1 MLLGLHEL
9 VGNAATPATCTQD
22 RNDLVC
28 AARLYKDDSFRDVLS
43 VSMNVIITRVIS
55 LHHHHTVHLLSGPH
69 HGYVEETIHS
79 LIPPTRT
86 FWSFRAKSSSSNM
99 VLTRSRSGES
109 RGEQTQQE
117 LSVTAGPGA
126 STPAPES
133 SSARV
138 TDTGSGSTT
147 TTNIDATLKASDTKS
162 RRSTYSKRK
171 RLAELEAIEQ
181 LAEMEVKKAQ
191 AEQELKEIQLQRLRV
206 EAESSDDEEL
216 EDDLASVR
224 IGTWLAR
231 PAPPPGGETRPPPH
245 DASGGRISRDAAHA
259 ATATYTGAPAGAHP
273 LRDDDGYGKVRE
285 SVCAKTKGNIAS
297 EVSHGNVSDKLIDV
311 GTLAAALAQVM
322 RSSREPP
329 KYMQRLPVF
338 DGKPGEWIAYK
349 AAYCDSHTY
358 FSSVEN
364 IARIRLSLRGAAKEA
379 VECLLFSQSDPQ
391 VILDALER
399 RFGRP
404 EALIMTEL
412 DKVKL
417 LPRLKDDP
425 RDICIFASRIANTVG
440 TIEALNRIH
449 YLHSPEMSRSI
460 IDKLTPILKHKWY
473 DYAANKKL
481 EDTPVLKLLS
491 MFMNEEADKCSAYA
505 LPERDRDNAIDE
517 RRRRRVERTF
527 MVNTRQKTSSERC
540 PACKQHGHKLPDCSK
555 YKQLDIDK
563 RWNIAKS
570 NNMCF
575 RCLRSKHR
583 RNMCRAPTC
592 DVKECNMKHHKLLH
606 KERNVNTAPP
616 APPAMTT
623 HESVTSARETTSP
636 HNRRAYLK
644 IVPVTLSGPHA
655 RLHTYALLDD
665 GSTVTL
671 IPASV
676 ADILGADGPESSM
689 CIQGLG
695 TEFKHERSRT
705 VSLHIQGKYHSA
717 PQKIEAARTVTR
729 LEVTAQT
736 VHTEDINNCR
746 HLDDIR
752 STLVYDRARPMILI
766 GQDNWH
772 LLVATKTRTGARDQP
787 VASYTKLGWV
797 LHGCQY
803 TVNKDTSTFCGHITI
818 KENPEPFEETIR
830 NFKPEPTCLEP
841 RIPRE
846 DLQQQTLGILEKK
859 SRRLPDRNFKKRKQ
873 EAPTMPKSHLGT
885 LKRLDKLI

>member
-1 MLLGLHEL
+1 
-9 VGNAATPATCTQD
+9 
-22 RNDLVC
+22 
-28 AARLYKDDSFRDVLS
+28 
-43 VSMNVIITRVIS
+43 
-55 LHHHHTVHLLSGPH
+55 
-69 HGYVEETIHS
+69 
-79 LIPPTRT
+79 
-86 FWSFRAKSSSSNM
+86 M

-117 LSVTAGPGA
+117 HSVTTGPGA

-162 RRSTYSKRK
+162 RRSTYSRKK

-181 LAEMEVKKAQ
+181 LAEVNVKKAQ

-216 EDDLASVR
+216 EGDLASAR
-224 IGTWLAR
+224 TGTWLAQ

-259 ATATYTGAPAGAHP
+259 ARATYTGAPAGAQP
-273 LRDDDGYGKVRE
+273 LRDDDGYSKVRE
-285 SVCAKTKGNIAS
+285 SVCANTKGNIAS

-311 GTLAAALAQVM
+311 RTLAAALAQVM

-329 KYMQRLPVF
+329 KFMQRLPVF
-338 DGKPGEWIAYK
+338 DGKP
-349 AAYCDSHTY
+349 
-358 FSSVEN
+358 
-364 IARIRLSLRGAAKEA
+364 
-379 VECLLFSQSDPQ
+379 
-391 VILDALER
+391 
-399 RFGRP
+399 
-404 EALIMTEL
+404 
-412 DKVKL
+412 
-417 LPRLKDDP
+417 
-425 RDICIFASRIANTVG
+425 
-440 TIEALNRIH
+440 
-449 YLHSPEMSRSI
+449 
-460 IDKLTPILKHKWY
+460 
-473 DYAANKKL
+473 ANKKL

-491 MFMNEEADKCSAYA
+491 MFLNEEADKCSAYA
-505 LPERDRDNAIDE
+505 LPERDRDSAIDE

-570 NNMCF
+570 NNMYF

-606 KERNVNTAPP
+606 KERNVNTTPP
-616 APPAMTT
+616 APPSMTT
-623 HESVTSARETTSP
+623 HESVTSARVRTSP
-636 HNRRAYLK
+636 HYRRAYLK

-655 RLHTYALLDD
+655 SLHTYALLDD

-671 IPASV
+671 LDAS
-676 ADILGADGPESSM
+676 AAHILGADGPESSM

-736 VHTEDINNCR
+736 VHTEDLSNCR

-772 LLVATKTRTGARDQP
+772 LLEATKTRTGARDQP

-803 TVNKDTSTFCGHITI
+803 TVNKDTSTFCGHITV
-818 KENPEPFEETIR
+818 KEEPV
-830 NFKPEPTCLEP
+830 CLGP
-841 RIPRE
+841 RIPSE
-846 DLQQQTLGILEKK
+846 DLEQKTLGTLEQK
-859 SRRLPDRNFKKRKQ
+859 SRRLPDGRFKKGKQ
-873 EAPTMPKSHLGT
+873 KGPTVPKTYLGT
-885 LKRLDKLI
+885 LERLDKNKQRAEVPKVIAATQDNKATPCDSTLSVRSTSSAGAAGSSYHRCRRFGEDGKMSACRALKPAGALGSSTPPKVGDVVVTSDPDLPRNTWPKGRVTQVLPHAEGEVRVTRGIVLRRPAERIVVPTKESPDGDGGRSVHDSNAKVASRPRHVPNLIVPVKKHV

>member
-1 MLLGLHEL
+1 
-9 VGNAATPATCTQD
+9 
-22 RNDLVC
+22 
-28 AARLYKDDSFRDVLS
+28 
-43 VSMNVIITRVIS
+43 
-55 LHHHHTVHLLSGPH
+55 
-69 HGYVEETIHS
+69 
-79 LIPPTRT
+79 
-86 FWSFRAKSSSSNM
+86 M

-109 RGEQTQQE
+109 KGEQTQQE

-126 STPAPES
+126 NTPAPES

-147 TTNIDATLKASDTKS
+147 TTYIDATLKASDTKS
-162 RRSTYSKRK
+162 RRSTYSRRK

-181 LAEMEVKKAQ
+181 LQLADMNVQQAQAERKLKEQLQLAEMEVQQAQ
-191 AEQELKEIQLQRLRV
+191 ARRRLKEIQLQRLRV

-224 IGTWLAR
+224 IGTWLTR

-259 ATATYTGAPAGAHP
+259 ARATYTGAPAGAQP
-273 LRDDDGYGKVRE
+273 LRDDDGYGKVCE
-285 SVCAKTKGNIAS
+285 CVCSQTKGNIAS

-311 GTLAAALAQVM
+311 STLTAALAQVM

-364 IARIRLSLRGAAKEA
+364 IARIRISLRGAAKEA
-379 VECLLFSQSDPQ
+379 VGCLLFSQSDPQ

-412 DKVKL
+412 DKVKI
-417 LPRLKDDP
+417 LPRLKEDP

-440 TIEALNRIH
+440 TIEALKRIH
-449 YLHSPEMSRSI
+449 YLHSPEMSHCI
-460 IDKLTPILKHKWY
+460 IEKLTPILKHKWY
-473 DYAANKKL
+473 DYAANRKF

-505 LPERDRDNAIDE
+505 LPERDSDNAIDE

-527 MVNTRQKTSSERC
+527 M
-540 PACKQHGHKLPDCSK
+540 
-555 YKQLDIDK
+555 
-563 RWNIAKS
+563 
-570 NNMCF
+570 
-575 RCLRSKHR
+575 
-583 RNMCRAPTC
+583 
-592 DVKECNMKHHKLLH
+592 
-606 KERNVNTAPP
+606 RNVNTAPP
-616 APPAMTT
+616 APPSMTT
-623 HESVTSARETTSP
+623 HESVTSARVTTSP

-655 RLHTYALLDD
+655 RIHTYALLDD

-671 IPASV
+671 LDAS
-676 ADILGADGPESSM
+676 AAEILGADGPESSM

-705 VSLHIQGKYHSA
+705 
-717 PQKIEAARTVTR
+717 R
-729 LEVTAQT
+729 
-736 VHTEDINNCR
+736 
-746 HLDDIR
+746 
-752 STLVYDRARPMILI
+752 
-766 GQDNWH
+766 
-772 LLVATKTRTGARDQP
+772 
-787 VASYTKLGWV
+787 
-797 LHGCQY
+797 
-803 TVNKDTSTFCGHITI
+803 
-818 KENPEPFEETIR
+818 
-830 NFKPEPTCLEP
+830 
-841 RIPRE
+841 
-846 DLQQQTLGILEKK
+846 TLGIPEKK
-859 SRRLPDRNFKKRKQ
+859 SRRLPDSSFKKKKQ
-873 EAPTMPKSHLGT
+873 EAPTVPKSHLGT
-885 LKRLDKLI
+885 LERLDKNEPRSKESRVIAATQDNRATPCDSSLSVPSTCSAGARILRLRGKIKSVQEVNWNIINPLVSARKSKYKKLHSSIRDNGNTKYPYPRTVNQVRPHDLNDYGSICSESHAWSISWKLVPPVSPYRRRWERECLPRLLNRRETSAAAHHPRLETSS

>member
-1 MLLGLHEL
+1 
-9 VGNAATPATCTQD
+9 
-22 RNDLVC
+22 
-28 AARLYKDDSFRDVLS
+28 
-43 VSMNVIITRVIS
+43 
-55 LHHHHTVHLLSGPH
+55 
-69 HGYVEETIHS
+69 
-79 LIPPTRT
+79 
-86 FWSFRAKSSSSNM
+86 M

-117 LSVTAGPGA
+117 LSVAAGPGA
-126 STPAPES
+126 NTPAPES

-138 TDTGSGSTT
+138 TDIGSGSTT

-162 RRSTYSKRK
+162 RDSTYSRKK
-171 RLAELEAIEQ
+171 RLAELEAMQQ
-181 LAEMEVKKAQ
+181 LAEVELRQAQ
-191 AEQELKEIQLQRLRV
+191 AELKLQEIKLQRLRV
-206 EAESSDDEEL
+206 EAEASDDEEL
-216 EDDLASVR
+216 EGDLASAR

-259 ATATYTGAPAGAHP
+259 ARATYTGAPAGAQP

-285 SVCAKTKGNIAS
+285 SVCSKTKGNIAS
-297 EVSHGNVSDKLIDV
+297 VVSDGNVSDRLIDV
-311 GTLAAALAQVM
+311 RTLAAALAQVM

-364 IARIRLSLRGAAKEA
+364 VARIRISLRGAAKEA

-404 EALIMTEL
+404 EVLIMMEL
-412 DKVKL
+412 DKLKL

-449 YLHSPEMSRSI
+449 YLHSPEMSHCI
-460 IDKLTPILKHKWY
+460 IEKLTPILKHKWY

-491 MFMNEEADKCSAYA
+491 MFLNEEADKCSAYA
-505 LPERDRDNAIDE
+505 LPERDRDSAIDE

-563 RWNIAKS
+563 RWDIAKY

-583 RNMCRAPTC
+583 RNMCRAPIC
-592 DVKECNMKHHKLLH
+592 DVKGCNMKHHKLLH
-606 KERNVNTAPP
+606 KERNVNTAPPAPP

-655 RLHTYALLDD
+655 RIHTYALLDD

-671 IPASV
+671 LDASV

-729 LEVTAQT
+729 LDVTAQT
-736 VHTEDINNCR
+736 VHAEDLNNCK

-752 STLVYDRARPMILI
+752 STLVYENARPMILI

-803 TVNKDTSTFCGHITI
+803 TVNKETGTFCGHITV
-818 KENPEPFEETIR
+818 KEEPA
-830 NFKPEPTCLEP
+830 CLEP

-846 DLQQQTLGILEKK
+846 NLQQRTLGILEKK
-859 SRRLPDRNFKKRKQ
+859 SRRLPDGRFKKRKQ
-873 EAPTMPKSHLGT
+873 KGPTVPKTYLGT
-885 LKRLDKLI
+885 LERLDKNKQRAEKSKVIAAIRSNKATSGDSPLSVLSTYSAGAGTSRLRGKIKAEEKTVVPKRKKKIMKLYVFT